1 MDKLTEAAE
10 DVRRNQDLVALKT
23 MAQWNVPLNELVP
36 SQRNEEALREYY
48 QRWNFRSRLVAL
60 DEFPF

>member
-1 MDKLTEAAE
+1 
-10 DVRRNQDLVALKT
+10 
-23 MAQWNVPLNELVP
+23 MAQWNVPLDELVP

-48 QRWNFRSRLVAL
+48 QRWNFRSRLAAL